1 MNRIL
6 MLSVA
11 GAMALT
17 LPACEK
23 KEGEAK
29 SAADKLTGAIGDAAK
44 SASDAAGSAV
54 DKAKDAAGDMGSKID
69 DMVKGGASGMAEKM
83 NAMIAEWK
91 PTFESLKGKVAG
103 APEAVKPQI
112 EAAVK
117 GIEEQW
123 KTVEG
128 AISKFKDAPAD
139 QLKSLGGDAMKQVE
153 SLGTMIKDAAAKYLK

>member
-6 MLSVA
+6 TVTLA
-11 GAMALT
+11 AALACSLT
-17 LPACEK
+17 ACEK

-29 SAADKLTGAIGDAAK
+29 SAADKLTGALGDAAK
-44 SASDAAGSAV
+44 SASDAASSAV
-54 DKAKDAAGDMGSKID
+54 DKAKDAAGDMGAKLD
-69 DMVKGGASGMAEKM
+69 DMVKGGASGMADKM

-91 PTFESLKGKVAG
+91 PTVESLKGKVAS

-117 GIEEQW
+117 GIEAQW
-123 KTVEG
+123 QTVEAAITKIKG
-128 AISKFKDAPAD
+128 APVD
-139 QLKSLGGDAMKQVE
+139 QLKSLGGDAMTQVE